1 MAPTSPEA
9 GISVSPQVRDS
20 RTASWMNAYCSWLGH
35 REGYWHNLHVPLLCN
50 EHVKTFSTACFT
62 LLGCYW
68 LRQKFFSLPS
78 DVDSK
83 LYLSNAC
90 NCMLT
95 GDWTIFMRCLLIL
108 VTVAGM
114 STTSSWAACS
124 RAVSMAI
131 SVPVL
136 PTPALQRDRHRLDE
150 PFMSRS
156 WIQPTHTIHKDW
168 AHHTSTPAHMQ

>member
-1 MAPTSPEA
+1 M
-9 GISVSPQVRDS
+9 
-20 RTASWMNAYCSWLGH
+20 YH
-35 REGYWHNLHVPLLCN
+35 FCN

-90 NCMLT
+90 NSMLT

-124 RAVSMAI
+124 RTVSMAI

-136 PTPALQRDRHRLDE
+136 PTPALQGDSHCLDE
-150 PFMSRS
+150 PFMA
-156 WIQPTHTIHKDW
+156 WICTHT
-168 AHHTSTPAHMQ
+168 HHSQRLGTPHFYFYLTCSAPVWILWRVSPGPSSDGGS